1 MGKIKDQ
8 IKEKWT
14 GFDSET
20 KFNVAFGVTDV
31 ITGAISLAV
40 LIATFLKKDDAEENK
55 END

>member
-14 GFDSET
+14 GFDNET

-40 LIATFLKKDDAEENK
+40 LLTTFFKKDDTK
-55 END
+55 ENDEGD

>member
-1 MGKIKDQ
+1 MGKIKDR

-14 GFDSET
+14 GFDNET

-40 LIATFLKKDDAEENK
+40 LLTTFFKKDDTK
-55 END
+55 ENDEGD

>member
-1 MGKIKDQ
+1 MGKIKNQ

-14 GFDSET
+14 GFDNET

-40 LIATFLKKDDAEENK
+40 LLTTFFKKDDAK
-55 END
+55 ENEEED

>member
-40 LIATFLKKDDAEENK
+40 LIATFFKKDDAEENK

>member
-1 MGKIKDQ
+1 MGKIKNQ

-40 LIATFLKKDDAEENK
+40 LLTTFFKKDDAK
-55 END
+55 ENEEED

>member
-1 MGKIKDQ
+1 MGKIKNQ

-14 GFDSET
+14 GFDNET

-40 LIATFLKKDDAEENK
+40 LLTTFFKKDDTK
-55 END
+55 ENDEGD

>member
-14 GFDSET
+14 GFDNET

-55 END
+55 ENN

>member
-8 IKEKWT
+8 IKEKWA
-14 GFDSET
+14 GFDNET

-40 LIATFLKKDDAEENK
+40 LIATFFKKDDAEENK